1 MTPYHDYT
9 RPPPSAVLAEAAKNT
24 EQKTGL
30 TLKGLEIPSDA
41 ASNGQAK
48 KDEEPPV
55 VVDPPALI
63 TKYFDGIQ
71 PPDAHLVQPSN
82 TLCLTDMTQ
91 RFKNAQEGKLFPHEL
106 LHIVTL
112 TQEVGFP

>member
-9 RPPPSAVLAEAAKNT
+9 RPPPSAVLAEAAKIT
-24 EQKTGL
+24 EQKTGQ
-30 TLKGLEIPSDA
+30 TLKGLEISSDA
-41 ASNGQAK
+41 ASNGHTK

-63 TKYFDGIQ
+63 TKYFDGTQ
-71 PPDAHLVQPSN
+71 PPGLYLVRPSDIS
-82 TLCLTDMTQ
+82 CLTDMTQ
-91 RFKNAQEGKLFPHEL
+91 RFKQAQEGKLFPHEL

-112 TQEVGFP
+112 TQEAGLS